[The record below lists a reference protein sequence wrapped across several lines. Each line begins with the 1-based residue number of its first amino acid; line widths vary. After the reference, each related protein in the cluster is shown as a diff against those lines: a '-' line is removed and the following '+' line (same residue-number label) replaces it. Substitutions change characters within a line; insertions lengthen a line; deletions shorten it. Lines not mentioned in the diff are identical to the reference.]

1 MIIFAIDDPYFEF
14 CFTENRDE
22 LFWYGFWG
30 SLEVAHETIPRFEIP
45 FCRVSRLVA
54 SDGPILNPVSLN
66 MVLNDSGL
74 ARAAM
79 SNWCVSFVFP
89 RRLEVES
96 HLI

>member
-45 FCRVSRLVA
+45 VCRVSRVDA
-54 SDGPILNPVSLN
+54 SDSPILNPVSLN
-66 MVLNDSGL
+66 MVLNYYGR

-79 SNWCVSFVFP
+79 SNWCFFFVFP

-96 HLI
+96 LLI